1 VLIVEDDSAT
11 GLIVLQLL
19 LDEGYAASL
28 LSIASSDTFRAA
40 VGRLEPDCILLDSG
54 AGSEYGAAWLEAVWS
69 YTRRPPV
76 PVVMFTAQHSAA
88 EEVAAQP
95 TERSAAIFAVVA
107 KPFDIDELLETVAST
122 VGAVARFDRSEVAD
136 LEPTETLV
144 QRLQEMGARD
154 VRSSSRR
161 EWVSFYAAD
170 ALTIL
175 FWSQRDG
182 VYHVLR
188 QPVEAGFLR
197 PIGSFFDVP
206 PTTSRRRWAGG
217 TG

>member
-1 VLIVEDDSAT
+1 MLIVEDDSAT

-122 VGAVARFDRSEVAD
+122 VGAVARFDHRRSRTWN
-136 LEPTETLV
+136 LR
-144 QRLQEMGARD
+144 RLSCSD
-154 VRSSSRR
+154 S
-161 EWVSFYAAD
+161 
-170 ALTIL
+170 
-175 FWSQRDG
+175 
-182 VYHVLR
+182 
-188 QPVEAGFLR
+188 
-197 PIGSFFDVP
+197 
-206 PTTSRRRWAGG
+206 RRWAPGMSVARQG
-217 TG
+217 ANGSAFTRLMRSPSCSGLNVTVFIMCCANPSKLGP